1 MTFEAEYT
9 VNLPLLRRL
18 AESFL
23 IKVNEQEAETVLANV
38 KAKMEA

>member
-1 MTFEAEYT
+1 
-9 VNLPLLRRL
+9 VLRKL

-23 IKVNEQEAETVLANV
+23 TKVNENEAETVLNNV